1 MLMILNL
8 KVRKEFPEEMTF
20 ELTQEYIVV
29 NQVKRSVKDE
39 KELSKAKEHYRRR
52 ALFNGPN

>member
-8 KVRKEFPEEMTF
+8 KVRKEFPEELKF
-20 ELTQEYIVV
+20 KLTQEYIVI

-39 KELSKAKEHYRRR
+39 KELSKAEEHYK
-52 ALFNGPN
+52 